1 MSRKRKTKIQTQP
14 IRPVINTRAAGVDI
28 GAREIY
34 AAVSPELDATTPVR
48 CFNTFTDELKTLVA
62 WFTSLGIATVA
73 MEATSVYWIPLAEL
87 LEDAKIKVCLVN
99 PQHVKNVP
107 GRKTDVQDCQ
117 WLQYLHSV
125 GLLRAAFRPAAS
137 VRAIRSLWR
146 HRDSLVRQSAWH
158 TQHVHKALDQMNIQI
173 HHVIADITGKSG
185 EAIVKA
191 ILKGE
196 RDPKALAALG
206 DERLKA
212 SKQTLAAALTG
223 DWREEHLFCLGQ
235 AREGYEFTLK
245 QIAAVDEQLERLLR
259 ALAPAPAKSE
269 PAQETPAQEQETPAQ
284 ETPAKETPAQET
296 PVQET
301 PAKDKGKRKAKTR
314 CGCPVAYDATQLL
327 QEHLGVDLTLIP
339 GINVNTAQT
348 IYAELGAELDA
359 FPSGKH
365 FASWL
370 GLNPNNKITGGKII
384 SAHTKP
390 HANRVKQALRMAA
403 QGLHHA
409 DNELGEYYRRM
420 RGKLGGASGV
430 TAVAHRLARIIYAVM
445 TTKREYDGRQH
456 RTSAARRAA
465 RTLEEL
471 KRRAKKLGFELT
483 AIQEPA

>member
-1 MSRKRKTKIQTQP
+1 MSRKRKTKTLTEP
-14 IRPVINTRAAGVDI
+14 IRPLINDRAAGVDI

-34 AAVSPELDATTPVR
+34 AAVSPDLDAKPVR

-62 WFTSLGIATVA
+62 WFQSLGISTVA

-87 LEDAKIKVCLVN
+87 LEQAKITVCLVN

-117 WLQYLHSV
+117 WIQYLHAV
-125 GLLRAAFRPAAS
+125 GLLSAAFRPAAS

-146 HRDSLVRQSAWH
+146 HRESLVRQSAWH

-223 DWREEHLFCLGQ
+223 DWRDEHLFCLKQ
-235 AREGYEFTLK
+235 AHEGYEFTLK
-245 QIAAVDEQLERLLR
+245 QIAEVDAQLEQLHR
-259 ALAPAPAKSE
+259 ALTPAPAV
-269 PAQETPAQEQETPAQ
+269 ATPAQEAD
-284 ETPAKETPAQET
+284 
-296 PVQET
+296 
-301 PAKDKGKRKAKTR
+301 AKDKPKRKPKTR
-314 CGCPVAYDATQLL
+314 CGCPVTYDAAGLL
-327 QEHLGVDLTLIP
+327 KAHLGVDLTLIP
-339 GINVNTAQT
+339 AINVNTAQT
-348 IYAELGAELDA
+348 LYAELGADLSA

-370 GLNPNNKITGGKII
+370 GLNPNNKITGGKIM

-390 HANRVKQALRMAA
+390 FANRVKQALRMAA

-409 DNELGEYYRRM
+409 DNEMGEYYRRM
-420 RGKLGGASGV
+420 RAKLGGASAV
-430 TAVAHRLARIIYAVM
+430 TAVAHRLARIIYAVI
-445 TTKREYDGRQH
+445 TTKREYDGRLH
-456 RTSAARRAA
+456 RMTAARRAA

-483 AIQEPA
+483 AMQQPA

>member
-1 MSRKRKTKIQTQP
+1 MSQKRKTKTIL
-14 IRPVINTRAAGVDI
+14 PVINARAAGVDI

-34 AAVSPELDATTPVR
+34 AAVSPELDATPVR

-62 WFTSLGIATVA
+62 WFTSLGITTVA

-87 LEDAKIKVCLVN
+87 LEEAKITVCLVN

-117 WLQYLHSV
+117 WLQYLHAV
-125 GLLRAAFRPAAS
+125 GLLRAAFRPAAG

-191 ILKGE
+191 IIEGE

-223 DWREEHLFCLGQ
+223 DWRDEHLFCLKQ
-235 AREGYEFTLK
+235 AREGHEFTLK
-245 QIAAVDEQLERLLR
+245 QIAEVDAQLENHLR
-259 ALAPAPAKSE
+259 ALAPQEPKDAPA
-269 PAQETPAQEQETPAQ
+269 QD
-284 ETPAKETPAQET
+284 TPAKPRQ
-296 PVQET
+296 
-301 PAKDKGKRKAKTR
+301 KRKARTR

-327 QEHLGVDLTLIP
+327 KAHLGVDLTLIP

-348 IYAELGAELDA
+348 LYAELGADLSA

-370 GLNPNNKITGGKII
+370 GLNPNNKITGGKIM

-390 HANRVKQALRMAA
+390 FANRVKQALRMAA

-420 RGKLGGASGV
+420 RAKLGGASGV

-445 TTKREYDGRQH
+445 TTKREYDGRLH
-456 RTSAARRAA
+456 RASAARRAA

-483 AIQEPA
+483 AVQQPA